1 MKDLF
6 SAIRTTAS
14 LSRKRV
20 AIGVVRPAT
29 PALVAGLKEA
39 ATFADIIVVGT
50 PVEDCES
57 IRATGDRAASD
68 SLMALV
74 QKGQVDAIVR
84 GQIYYTDYH
93 ESMKQN
99 FGFKR
104 DVMCPCLIKDHC
116 GNEWFITPVV
126 QSDDCSVSGRVYLAT
141 QAAKICMKL
150 GVEPN
155 IGILAADTERG
166 YLKSVDT
173 SLDDAEKIV
182 KLIEAEEYKC
192 TTYPLRIDAAANE
205 CNIVVPMDGTVG
217 NFVCR
222 SLVYLGDATMVGGFS
237 LSNRLVSLDTSR
249 LNDQFTM
256 SIAAAAAMSNVGG
269 MPVSEYQC

>member
-1 MKDLF
+1 M
-6 SAIRTTAS
+6 S
-14 LSRKRV
+14 
-20 AIGVVRPAT
+20 
-29 PALVAGLKEA
+29 
-39 ATFADIIVVGT
+39 
-50 PVEDCES
+50 
-57 IRATGDRAASD
+57 
-68 SLMALV
+68 LV
-74 QKGQVDAIVR
+74 QKKQVDAIVR

-93 ESMKQN
+93 ESMKQS
-99 FGFKR
+99 FGLKR

-141 QAAKICMKL
+141 QAAKICTKL
-150 GVEPN
+150 GVEPK
-155 IGILAADTERG
+155 IGVLAADTERG
-166 YLKSVDT
+166 YLTSVDT
-173 SLDDAEKIV
+173 SLDDAETIV
-182 KLIEAEEYKC
+182 GLIESEQYKC
-192 TTYPLRIDAAANE
+192 KAYPLRIDAAASE

-256 SIAAAAAMSNVGG
+256 SIAAAAAMCNVGG
-269 MPVSEYQC
+269 MPISEYQN